1 MKITGKSFDFRL
13 EAKNSKDILSFLNK
27 SEAIF
32 RISFHS
38 EILKF

>member
-1 MKITGKSFDFRL
+1 MKMIHAESDFLTG
-13 EAKNSKDILSFLNK
+13 